1 MKKELVYTMCEVVI
15 YRHVVRFEFDE
26 NDYLNMNEDE
36 IDEAVSEKA
45 VELICN
51 GDESVD
57 SCMEKVEVI
66 HSDYE
71 IRDFSDSPLHETA
84 KLQE

>member
-1 MKKELVYTMCEVVI
+1 MKKELIYTMWEVVTNK
-15 YRHVVRFEFDE
+15 HVVRIEFYE

-45 VELICN
+45 VQLICD

-66 HSDYE
+66 HFDYV
-71 IRDFSDSPLHETA
+71 IRDFSATPLHETA
-84 KLQE
+84 IFQE

>member
-1 MKKELVYTMCEVVI
+1 MKKELVFTMWEVVN

-51 GDESVD
+51 EDESVD
-57 SCMEKVEVI
+57 SCIEKVEVI
-66 HSDYE
+66 HFNYE

-84 KLQE
+84 ILQE

>member
-1 MKKELVYTMCEVVI
+1 MKKELVFTMWEVVN

-57 SCMEKVEVI
+57 SCMEKVEVM

-84 KLQE
+84 ILKE